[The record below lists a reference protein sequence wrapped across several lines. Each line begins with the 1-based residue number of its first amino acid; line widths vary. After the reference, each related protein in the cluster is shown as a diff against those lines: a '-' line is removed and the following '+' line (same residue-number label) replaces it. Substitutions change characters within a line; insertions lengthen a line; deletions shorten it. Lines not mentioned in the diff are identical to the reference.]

1 MLLTVLYII
10 AITAEAMT
18 GALSAG
24 RRSMDLFGVVLIA
37 CVTALG
43 GGSVRDMLL
52 GHYPLTWV
60 RHPEYLALT
69 AVAALVTVFIAPL
82 MRHLRSL
89 FLVLDAVGL
98 VAFTLI
104 GCQVS
109 LEMGHSLLIAAISGV
124 ITGVFGGILRDILC
138 NDVPLIFRREL
149 YASVS
154 FASAWCYLI
163 CVELE
168 LPSEQAMLITLF
180 SGFPVPPAGHPLP
193 LGNAQVRLPGRFR
206 PLKQAPAPG
215 RRVPPTPRLPRCHG
229 PRRGYP
235 PHAHACRRP
244 LPASVLQAQVA
255 GVRSRSRWLGACLA
269 HVATDRG
276 DAEAAQVEL
285 GASASALASCRSAP
299 TGARPKSGAST
310 SANAAM

>member
-154 FASAWCYLI
+154 FSSAWCYLI

-180 SGFPVPPAGHPLP
+180 SGFLF
-193 LGNAQVRLPGRFR
+193 RLLAIRF
-206 PLKQAPAPG
+206 
-215 RRVPPTPRLPRCHG
+215 H
-229 PRRGYP
+229 
-235 PHAHACRRP
+235 
-244 LPASVLQAQVA
+244 
-255 GVRSRSRWLGACLA
+255 W
-269 HVATDRG
+269 
-276 DAEAAQVEL
+276 EM
-285 GASASALASCRSAP
+285 
-299 TGARPKSGAST
+299 PKFVYQDDFDH
-310 SANAAM
+310 